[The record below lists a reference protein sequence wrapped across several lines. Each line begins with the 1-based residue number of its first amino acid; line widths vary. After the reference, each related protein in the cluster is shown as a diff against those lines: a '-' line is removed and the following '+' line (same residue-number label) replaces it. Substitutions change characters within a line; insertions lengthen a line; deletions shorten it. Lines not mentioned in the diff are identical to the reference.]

1 MRRQQALVVDVEH
14 RQGDFELACEFASDA
29 RVTGLFG
36 PSGAGKS
43 TLLRIMAGLI
53 RPERGRVELAG
64 RCVFDSARRI
74 HVPTHRRRIGYVF
87 QQARLFTHLNVRHNL
102 AYGAWFA
109 RARSH
114 SARFAQVVDMLDI
127 GDLLD
132 RRIAGL
138 SGGEQQRVAIGRALL
153 SDPAVLLLDEP
164 LASLDAARRQEV
176 LPYLERLSA
185 ESELPI
191 VFVSHQLDDL
201 LRLAN
206 RQVVAIRGGRV
217 VFSGATADFM
227 AAPELL
233 GADQARD
240 AGALLRVQ
248 VADHVVTQGLSR
260 LCCAGQTLWVP
271 RVDQSPGTSLT
282 LHVRG
287 RDVMLARE
295 RPEGISA
302 LNVLAGTIDS
312 LHADG
317 DYAVSVLVSV
327 GDQRIEARITRRS
340 AEALAL
346 AAGQPIHA
354 VIKSL
359 ALAERAWE
367 RLAGI

>member
-1 MRRQQALVVDVEH
+1 MLALNVEH

-109 RARSH
+109 RPRGRT
-114 SARFAQVVDMLDI
+114 ARFAQVVDMLDI

-260 LCCAGQTLWVP
+260 LCCAGQTL
-271 RVDQSPGTSLT
+271 
-282 LHVRG
+282 
-287 RDVMLARE
+287 
-295 RPEGISA
+295 
-302 LNVLAGTIDS
+302 
-312 LHADG
+312 
-317 DYAVSVLVSV
+317 
-327 GDQRIEARITRRS
+327 
-340 AEALAL
+340 
-346 AAGQPIHA
+346 
-354 VIKSL
+354 
-359 ALAERAWE
+359 
-367 RLAGI
+367 

>member
-1 MRRQQALVVDVEH
+1 MLAVDVEH
-14 RQGDFELACEFASDA
+14 RQGDFKLACDFASDA

-87 QQARLFTHLNVRHNL
+87 QKARLFTHLNVRHNL
-102 AYGAWFA
+102 GYGAWFA
-109 RARSH
+109 RTRVAPN
-114 SARFAQVVDMLDI
+114 RFRQVVEMLDI
-127 GDLLD
+127 GDLLG

-164 LASLDAARRQEV
+164 LASLDATRRDEV

-185 ESELPI
+185 ESALPI

-206 RQVVAIRGGRV
+206 RQVVAIRDGRV
-217 VFSGATADFM
+217 AFSGATADFM
-227 AAPELL
+227 ASPELL
-233 GADQARD
+233 GVDQARD
-240 AGALLRVQ
+240 AGVLLRAC
-248 VADHVVTQGLSR
+248 VAEHAAAHGLSR
-260 LCCAGQTLWVP
+260 LDCAGQTLWVP
-271 RVDQSPGTSLT
+271 RVAQSPGASLT
-282 LHVRG
+282 LHVRA

-302 LNVLAGTIDS
+302 LNVLAGHIDS
-312 LHADG
+312 LQADG
-317 DYAVSVLVSV
+317 DYAVSVMMAV
-327 GDQRIEARITRRS
+327 GDQRIEARITQRS
-340 AEALAL
+340 AQALAL
-346 AAGQPIHA
+346 EAGQPIHA

-359 ALAERAWE
+359 ALAEQAWE